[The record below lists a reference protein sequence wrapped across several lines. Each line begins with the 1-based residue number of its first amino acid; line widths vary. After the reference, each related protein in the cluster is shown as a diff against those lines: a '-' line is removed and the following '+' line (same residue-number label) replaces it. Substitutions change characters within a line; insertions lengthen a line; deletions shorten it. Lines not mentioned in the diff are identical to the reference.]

1 MSRGVSNTETGGFK
15 YLSFMAGKFVQRV
28 PEGTKGA
35 EPRELKKGPKI
46 GTTIHELKYDKLG
59 GQIINVETEQSEYGQ
74 QLHIYLD
81 VSTVEE
87 PDSKIKLSL
96 SLSSGPA
103 KGFLS
108 RLPVIDFLK
117 DVELK
122 GFYIEKKEK
131 PGKFGTYLV
140 PYQDGQKLA
149 SFYTREEPKGLPQMV
164 QIKVKGLLVWDDSDQ
179 LAFFEGLIKNTV
191 FPEATEEPAP
201 VEYVEEEDTE
211 EGGAF

>member
-1 MSRGVSNTETGGFK
+1 MSRGTSNSETGGFK

-35 EPRELKKGPKI
+35 EPRELKKGPKM
-46 GTTIHELKYDKLG
+46 GTIIHELKFDKLG
-59 GQIINVETEQSEYGQ
+59 GQILNVETETSEYGQ

-81 VSTVEE
+81 VSTIEE

-108 RLPVIDFLK
+108 RLPVINFAE
-117 DVELK
+117 DVELR
-122 GFYIEKKEK
+122 GFHIEKKDK

-140 PYQDGQKLA
+140 PYQNGQKLI
-149 SFYTREEPKGLPQMV
+149 SFYSREEPKGLPQMV
-164 QIKVKGLLVWDDSDQ
+164 QIKVKGVPTWDDTDQ
-179 LAFFEGLIKNTV
+179 LEFFQALIKNTK
-191 FPEATEEPAP
+191 FPEESEEPAVAP
-201 VEYVEEEDTE
+201 TPEAEIDDSDLP
-211 EGGAF
+211 F